1 MWDGRGT
8 KTKEKFVLKE
18 EWKKATNE
26 RKERRKEI
34 EEKKKKLISHIPLRI
49 TSRKIRIL
57 VFH

>member
-34 EEKKKKLISHIPLRI
+34 EEKKKK
-49 TSRKIRIL
+49 
-57 VFH
+57 VN